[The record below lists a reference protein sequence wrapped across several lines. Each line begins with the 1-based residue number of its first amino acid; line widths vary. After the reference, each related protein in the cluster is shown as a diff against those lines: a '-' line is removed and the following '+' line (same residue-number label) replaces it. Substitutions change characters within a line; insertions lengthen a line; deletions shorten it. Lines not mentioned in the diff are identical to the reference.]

1 MPMPRLVA
9 GAAVILLG
17 PLALTACGG
26 DGGNS
31 QGTDPSKVPTKVI
44 AISIKGGDTDPS
56 GEHLDVSV
64 GQPIELDVTADQ
76 PGEIHVH
83 SDPEQEFEYHSGS
96 STLELNPIQV
106 PGQVDVESHTL
117 SRLLFT
123 LVAR

>member
-1 MPMPRLVA
+1 MPLPRLFTGVA
-9 GAAVILLG
+9 VVLLS

-26 DGGNS
+26 GDP
-31 QGTDPSKVPTKVI
+31 QGTDPSKLPTKVI
-44 AISIKGGDTDPS
+44 DVTINGSDTDPN

-64 GQPIELDVTADQ
+64 GQRIELDVTADQ

-83 SDPEQEFEYHSGS
+83 SNPEQEFEYEAGS
-96 STLELNPIQV
+96 NTLELKPIQA

-117 SRLLFT
+117 DKLLFT